1 MASMINEVL
10 GEEREAMI
18 IEANHRHICWAR
30 EHNDQSALF
39 KNPLNSAQILAGNG
53 RF

>member
-1 MASMINEVL
+1 MWLVINEAL

-18 IEANHRHICWAR
+18 NVVNHRCICWMR

-39 KNPLNSAQILAGNG
+39 KNLLNSAQILAGNG